1 MIIDTSAIVAILNDE
16 PERRA
21 FNEAIERSDICLL
34 SAASFLEASIVIENN
49 RGYEGLRDFDLWMA
63 TAGIELAPVDADQAQ
78 IARQAFRQYG
88 KGRHPAAL
96 NFGDCFS
103 MPSPKQPDSRCSSKG
118 RISQRPIFKRH
129 YSLNACRALNLKTED
144 DR

>member
-1 MIIDTSAIVAILNDE
+1 MIIDTSAIIAILNDE
-16 PERRA
+16 PERRV

-103 MPSPKQPDSRCSSKG
+103 YALAKATGFPLLFKG
-118 RISQRPIFKRH
+118 EDFTKTDIQ
-129 YSLNACRALNLKTED
+129 AAL
-144 DR
+144 

>member
-1 MIIDTSAIVAILNDE
+1 MTNQSDE
-16 PERRA
+16 LLTKPSEKS
-21 FNEAIERSDICLL
+21 EISLL
-34 SAASFLEASIVIENN
+34 STGFVEASTVMEYS

-63 TAGIELAPVDADQAQ
+63 AAGIELAVVDADQAL

-103 MPSPKQPDSRCSSKG
+103 YALAKATGFPLLFKG
-118 RISQRPIFKRH
+118 EDFG
-129 YSLNACRALNLKTED
+129 KTD
-144 DR
+144 IQAAI

>member
-1 MIIDTSAIVAILNDE
+1 MIIDTSAIIAVLNDE
-16 PERRA
+16 PERRS
-21 FNEAIERSDICLL
+21 FNEAIEKSDVCLL
-34 SAASFLEASIVIENN
+34 STAGFVEASMVMENS

-63 TAGIELAPVDADQAQ
+63 AAGIELAPIDTDQAH

-103 MPSPKQPDSRCSSKG
+103 YALAKASGFPLLFKG
-118 RISQRPIFKRH
+118 EDFNKTDIQT
-129 YSLNACRALNLKTED
+129 ALV
-144 DR
+144 

>member
-103 MPSPKQPDSRCSSKG
+103 YALAKATGFPLLFKG
-118 RISQRPIFKRH
+118 EDFTKTDIK
-129 YSLNACRALNLKTED
+129 AAL
-144 DR
+144 